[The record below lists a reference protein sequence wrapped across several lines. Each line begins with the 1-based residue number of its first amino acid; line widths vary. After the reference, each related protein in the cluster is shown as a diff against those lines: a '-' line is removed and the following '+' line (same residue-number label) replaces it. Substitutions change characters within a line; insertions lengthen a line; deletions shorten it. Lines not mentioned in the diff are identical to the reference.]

1 MKSDTSSQT
10 SSSSSDFRTAVIEN
24 HWNDPPKKIFHKSA
38 DHLND
43 TSNVQDI
50 ANIISTS
57 LTQCK
62 SAFTTGPQKRIVDDT
77 ARRIEALL
85 KQLENNEFSD
95 EVVRSLHDLSQAL
108 ESKEYAKA
116 LTVQTKLMTTEYDKH
131 GNWITGLKRLIDLTE
146 KASA

>member
-1 MKSDTSSQT
+1 MIPDTPPT
-10 SSSSSDFRTAVIEN
+10 SFSSSDFRTAVIEN
-24 HWNDPPKKIFHKSA
+24 HWNDPPKKST
-38 DHLND
+38 DHPDD

-77 ARRIEALL
+77 TRRIEALL
-85 KQLENNEFSD
+85 KQLENNELSD
-95 EVVRSLHDLSQAL
+95 EVVRLLHNLSQAL